1 MVLGEYAQL
10 HRAAPVL
17 RVHDPRAVLRV
28 WLSQEALGVRER
40 IPGDGV
46 GDDPSQP
53 RRLPQRP
60 RRHVPHRVEEA
71 RVVAVNDPPD
81 RDSPVVLVGWSGR
94 RGRRGRAG
102 HDHVVSRV
110 GPIAVDPWHFIG
122 PVRVGFFHR
131 RGDGH
136 HERVVLV
143 ALQRD
148 VRRCPGVRSG
158 ILGRGGR
165 DYLVVVV
172 VGNDDLVRG
181 GLHSPELGDG
191 FGRGELQLVDGD
203 DLTLRDARGGARVV
217 VARGDLLGR
226 EAREE
231 FLRWDDH
238 ARRLSDEGLQVAD
251 GGIRVDLD
259 GVLTRRRPNPESH
272 LRMFYGAHPRL
283 LLGHPLPS
291 CPVSRE
297 RRRTAGRL
305 RAKP

>member
-10 HRAAPVL
+10 HGAAPVL
-17 RVHDPRAVLRV
+17 RVHDPPAVLRV
-28 WLSQEALGVRER
+28 WLSQEALAVRER

-53 RRLPQRP
+53 RSLPQRP

-71 RVVAVNDPPD
+71 RVVAVDDPPD
-81 RDSPVVLVGWSGR
+81 RDSPVVLVGR
-94 RGRRGRAG
+94 RGRRGRRRTG

-110 GPIAVDPWHFIG
+110 GPVAVDPGHFKG
-122 PVRVGFFHR
+122 PVRGVGFFHR

-143 ALQRD
+143 ALQRN
-148 VRRCPGVRSG
+148 VRRCPAVRSG
-158 ILGRGGR
+158 ILRRGGR
-165 DYLVVVV
+165 DYLVVV

-181 GLHSPELGDG
+181 GLRSPDLGDG
-191 FGRGELQLVDGD
+191 FGRGELLLVDGD

-231 FLRWDDH
+231 LLRGDDH
-238 ARRLSDEGLQVAD
+238 ARLLGDEGLQVAD

-272 LRMFYGAHPRL
+272 LRMFFGAHPRL

-291 CPVSRE
+291 RPVSRE

-305 RAKP
+305 RA